1 MQNIK
6 LSVQGMTCGHC
17 VKAVE
22 ASVGEIAGVKS
33 VKVDLKG
40 ARAEIAYDPAVA
52 SPQAIIERLDEEG
65 YKASLL

>member
-1 MQNIK
+1 MQNIT

-22 ASVGEIAGVKS
+22 SSVGEIAGVQS

-40 ARAEIAYDPAVA
+40 ARAEIGFDPTLAT
-52 SPQAIIERLDEEG
+52 PQAIIARLDEEG
-65 YKASLL
+65 YKASVL